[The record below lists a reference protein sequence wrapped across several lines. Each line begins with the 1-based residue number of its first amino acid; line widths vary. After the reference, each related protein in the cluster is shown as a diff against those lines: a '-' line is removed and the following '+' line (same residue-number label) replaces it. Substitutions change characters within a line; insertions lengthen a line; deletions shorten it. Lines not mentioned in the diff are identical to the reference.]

1 MMLSGIFCQHVH
13 VVYYVYKQEACS
25 TNSKGSC
32 ICLWDR
38 LHRNEQDGAV
48 SEKEWLLLQALF
60 NQISWTSLPKVFCS
74 EEGRV
79 KERRVISETTLSAD
93 PEVDSSPP

>member
-1 MMLSGIFCQHVH
+1 MWFTMCINKKLVQLTPKAHAFAFGIDSI
-13 VVYYVYKQEACS
+13 EM
-25 TNSKGSC
+25 N
-32 ICLWDR
+32 R
-38 LHRNEQDGAV
+38 MEPV

>member
-1 MMLSGIFCQHVH
+1 MMLSGIFCQHVR

-38 LHRNEQDGAV
+38 LHRNEQDGASFRKGV
-48 SEKEWLLLQALF
+48 AAAPSIIQPDLMDQPPQSLLLR
-60 NQISWTSLPKVFCS
+60 
-74 EEGRV
+74 GR
-79 KERRVISETTLSAD
+79 
-93 PEVDSSPP
+93 